1 MSKNEITSSIQLA
14 ARLTDS
20 LYRESIVNAD
30 SAQALFDVLADAL
43 AARPDVVAAVSEDLR
58 ERQREKDEYLA
69 DVMKRLDTL
78 EQDYLRWYHTED
90 YLGRTEQI
98 DKDAERLLQET
109 HNND

>member
-1 MSKNEITSSIQLA
+1 MNPIQSSIQLA

-43 AARPDVVAAVSEDLR
+43 EKRPDVVAAVAADLD
-58 ERQREKDEYLA
+58 EKQREKDDYLA
-69 DVMKRLDTL
+69 DVMARLDAV
-78 EQDYLRWYHTED
+78 EQDMLRRYHAVTTHDVEK
-90 YLGRTEQI
+90 G
-98 DKDAERLLQET
+98 

>member
-1 MSKNEITSSIQLA
+1 MNPIQSSIQLA

-43 AARPDVVAAVSEDLR
+43 EARPDVVAAVAADLD
-58 ERQREKDEYLA
+58 EKQKEKDDYLA
-69 DVMKRLDTL
+69 DVMARLDAV
-78 EQDYLRWYHTED
+78 EQDMLRRYHAVTTHDVEK
-90 YLGRTEQI
+90 G
-98 DKDAERLLQET
+98 